1 MGVIRFG
8 AIGGTG
14 WLGSALVA
22 AALKQGVIDESATT
36 VSTRS
41 GKRGSLSGFPAITFT
56 ADNQA
61 LVMGADVILLT
72 VRPQD
77 LGALSLDLSG
87 KLVLSV
93 MAMVPVAALE
103 ARFGK
108 ARFIR
113 AMPNAAAERGLSF
126 TPLLVGET
134 VTQADLA
141 FARTFFTASGEV
153 EEVRDEALLDYFTG
167 LTGSGPAFFANLAVA
182 MERDAVKR
190 GLPPETASRAVKQ
203 LVKGAVSSLTA
214 DQTTMQGLVDTFLE
228 YQGTTAAGLKA
239 METAGLEP
247 MVRAMLAAAEAKAA
261 TGL

>member
-14 WLGSALVA
+14 WLGSALLA
-22 AALKQGVIDESATT
+22 AALKQGVIDETATT

-41 GKRGSLSGFPAITFT
+41 GRRGSLAPFAGLTFT
-56 ADNQA
+56 TDNHALAETADI
-61 LVMGADVILLT
+61 ILLT

-77 LGALSLDLSG
+77 IASLSLDLSG

-93 MAMVPVAALE
+93 MAMVPMAALQ

-108 ARFIR
+108 ARYVR
-113 AMPNAAAERGLSF
+113 AMPNAAAEQGLSF
-126 TPLLVGET
+126 TPLLAGET

-141 FARTFFTASGEV
+141 IARSFFKASGEV
-153 EEVRDEALLDYFTG
+153 EEVRDEAFLDYFTG
-167 LTGSGPAFFANLAVA
+167 LTGSGPAFFANLAAA

-203 LVKGAVSSLTA
+203 LLKGAASSLTA
-214 DQTTMQGLVDTFLE
+214 DQTTMRGLVDTFLE